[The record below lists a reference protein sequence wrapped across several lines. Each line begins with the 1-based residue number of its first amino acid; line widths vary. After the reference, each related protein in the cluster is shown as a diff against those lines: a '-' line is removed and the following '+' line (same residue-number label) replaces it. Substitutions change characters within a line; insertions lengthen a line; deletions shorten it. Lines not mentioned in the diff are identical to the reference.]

1 MLEWIGHSSSA
12 PVKIRPQAH
21 TTRVRPIRAS
31 RHYLPLLLAILL
43 PLLQLGSVLHGL
55 GHLSDS
61 PRNEAADV
69 SKDACALCSAYA
81 ATGSAIPGTPPALPA
96 FAALAASGVPVVFF
110 NHISLLSPYLA
121 RAPPFRHFT

>member
-1 MLEWIGHSSSA
+1 MPSKSPSRI
-12 PVKIRPQAH
+12 Q
-21 TTRVRPIRAS
+21 TTYGRPIRVL

-81 ATGSAIPGTPPALPA
+81 ATGSAIPGTLPALPA
-96 FAALAASGVPVVFF
+96 FAALAASSVPVVFF
-110 NHISLLSPYLA
+110 NHISLPSPYLA